1 MCGRK
6 SKVIRQGDGFVGQF
20 GIAKTV
26 NAVHVIINYLT
37 IQMTD

>member
-6 SKVIRQGDGFVGQF
+6 SKVIRQGDGFVDQF

-26 NAVHVIINYLT
+26 NAVHLIINYFT
-37 IQMTD
+37 VQMID